1 MLMRA
6 ISVESAEQAMM
17 SLLAAVGRILLDVA
31 SVEVDEDGA
40 VVAAA
45 AGIMPAVSVGLMISA
60 AGAEMAADA

>member
-17 SLLAAVGRILLDVA
+17 LLLAVGRILLDVA

-60 AGAEMAADA
+60 AGAEMAAVA